1 MSSEIQNQDRKIGA
15 RERLIEL
22 DIDRFL
28 SITLDLFKW
37 VTGATL
43 TTNGAPLVAM
53 LGSKELRPLLLG
65 PGVVFAIGLAFSVF
79 GNLLLIKGLALAG
92 EALFKAH
99 WAGESVKADNYDEVA
114 PDSDVNHWSK
124 AAAVLLGLSIVA
136 FLAGIVW
143 LGISVRS
150 L

>member
-1 MSSEIQNQDRKIGA
+1 MTEDLQDKDRKIRA
-15 RERLIEL
+15 RERLVEL

-37 VTGATL
+37 VTAATL
-43 TTNGAPLVAM
+43 TINGAPLVAM
-53 LGSKELRPLLLG
+53 LGSDKLRPLLLG
-65 PGVVFAIGLAFSVF
+65 PGVVFAVGLACSVF

-99 WAGESVKADNYDEVA
+99 WVGESVNAENYDDVA
-114 PDSDVNHWSK
+114 PDSDANSWSIW
-124 AAAVLLGLSIVA
+124 ASVLLGLSILL
-136 FLAGIVW
+136 FLAGIIW

-150 L
+150 I